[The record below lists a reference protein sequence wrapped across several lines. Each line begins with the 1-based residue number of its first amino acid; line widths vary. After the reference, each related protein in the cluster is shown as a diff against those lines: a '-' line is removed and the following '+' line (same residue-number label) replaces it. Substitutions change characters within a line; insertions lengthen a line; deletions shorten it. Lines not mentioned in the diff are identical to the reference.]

1 MMVRI
6 SLRNLQRARRLNL
19 AALRKSTEQAV
30 ELVGK
35 LRRKKVSALDRLEE
49 ILVVLISDRR
59 MAQLH
64 QRFLHQS
71 GPTDV
76 ITFDH
81 GEIFISVD
89 TAQRNARRFGTSLQR
104 EIELYV
110 IHGLLHL
117 RGFDDRS
124 LRDAKQM
131 DRVQRRILDA
141 LN

>member
-1 MMVRI
+1 MVRI

-19 AALRKSTEQAV
+19 AALRKSAEQAV

-35 LRRKKVSALDRLEE
+35 IRRKKVSALDRLEE

>member
-1 MMVRI
+1 MMARI

>member
-19 AALRKSTEQAV
+19 AALRKSAEQAV

-35 LRRKKVSALDRLEE
+35 IRRKKVSALDRLEE

>member
-1 MMVRI
+1 MVRI

-71 GPTDV
+71 GATDV